1 MSDKDLSLMSREA
14 LENEVRQLRRTSFD
28 QKMNKVR
35 QDAIFD
41 SATEF
46 AMVVTDPNGTIS
58 AWNAGA
64 QLVMGWTSEEMCGQD
79 ASRFF
84 TPEDRAAGRVAYEMN
99 VALRDGRAM
108 DERWHIAR
116 EGVRFWASGE
126 MIALHDEHGLH
137 LGFVKIFR
145 DRTAEHL
152 AGVALLEAER
162 RLRHAQEA
170 GGIGLFFVDV
180 ASNRL
185 QVTPEFSRIYGLPPA
200 ESYPADQVEAL
211 VVESDAQL
219 VSTALRR
226 QQGNFVGDVEYR
238 IRRADTGELRW
249 INRTGK
255 MEYDQAGKPIRFSG
269 TARDVTVHRKAINA
283 QIASEARYRL
293 LFDNIEDGFCIIEF
307 VDGPQGPLSDY
318 NHVEANP
325 GYERQT
331 GIAGIVGQT
340 IRGLAPNE
348 ADGWVELYGEVLRT
362 GKPARFERYFA
373 AADRVI
379 EVSATRVDSVA
390 KPQVSI
396 LFRDITARK
405 RAELLAAENIER
417 VQLALEAGA
426 IIGTWFW
433 DIEADA
439 FIVDESFT
447 AAMGLDR
454 ELAQE
459 KLTLTRVAEF
469 VHPDDKPGLMAAID
483 EAIQRGGHYMHQYRT
498 RRADGCYYW
507 MEANGRVNHT
517 ADGMA
522 KTFPGVL
529 IDVDARVSVEAE
541 RDRAIA
547 ALRILNETL
556 EQRIEE
562 RSAELMRSEEQL
574 RQSQKMEAVGQLTGG
589 LAHDFNNLLA
599 GIIGSLEMIGVRLG
613 QGRVKDIDKYIGAAL
628 GAAKRAASL
637 THRLL
642 AFSRRQTLDPKTT
655 DMNALVEGMLEL
667 IQRTVGPS
675 IAIKV
680 VGASDLG
687 LARVDPSQL
696 ENALLNLC
704 INARDA
710 MPMGGKIVIETA
722 NRWIDKDAGSRQDIP
737 EGQYLQLS
745 VSDTGSG
752 MSAELIQK
760 AFDPFFTTKPIGQGT
775 GLGLSMIYGFAK
787 QSNGQV
793 RIHSVVGEG
802 TTVSIYLPR
811 HQGTVE
817 LNDLASTIDL
827 GLLAQMGETVLVV
840 EDEPTVRLL
849 VTDVLEDLGYIAVEA
864 ADSAGG
870 LRVLQSNARIDLLIS
885 DVGLPGGLN
894 GRQMADAARVARPD
908 LKVLFITG
916 YAENALLEQNQLE
929 PGMSVMTKPFAVDT
943 LVARIKELLA
953 R

>member
-1 MSDKDLSLMSREA
+1 
-14 LENEVRQLRRTSFD
+14 
-28 QKMNKVR
+28 
-35 QDAIFD
+35 
-41 SATEF
+41 
-46 AMVVTDPNGTIS
+46 
-58 AWNAGA
+58 
-64 QLVMGWTSEEMCGQD
+64 
-79 ASRFF
+79 
-84 TPEDRAAGRVAYEMN
+84 
-99 VALRDGRAM
+99 
-108 DERWHIAR
+108 
-116 EGVRFWASGE
+116 
-126 MIALHDEHGLH
+126 MIALHDEQGAH

-152 AGVALLEAER
+152 AVEALLEAET
-162 RLRHAQEA
+162 RLRSAQAA
-170 GGIGLFFVDV
+170 GGIGLFVVDM
-180 ASNRL
+180 ATNRL
-185 QVTPEFSRIYGLPPA
+185 HPTPEFARIYGLPVA
-200 ESYPADQVEAL
+200 ESYLADQVEAL
-211 VVESDAQL
+211 VLAEDTSL
-219 VSTALRR
+219 VSTAARR
-226 QQGNFVGDVEYR
+226 QRGDFISDVEYR
-238 IRRADTGELRW
+238 IRRADSGELRW
-249 INRTGK
+249 INRTAK
-255 MEYDQAGKPIRFSG
+255 MEFDQAGEPIRFSG
-269 TARDVTVHRKAINA
+269 TARDVTAHREAINA
-283 QIASEARYRL
+283 QIASDARYSL
-293 LFDNIEDGFCIIEF
+293 LFDNIDDGFCIIEF
-307 VDGPQGPLSDY
+307 VDGPNGPLSDY

-340 IRGLAPNE
+340 IRGLAPDE
-348 ADGWVELYGEVLRT
+348 ADGWVELYGEVLRM
-362 GKPARFERYFA
+362 GNPMRFERYFA

-379 EVSATRVDSVA
+379 EVSATRVESVA
-390 KPQVSI
+390 KPQVSL

-405 RAELLAAENIER
+405 RAETLAAENIER

-433 DIEADA
+433 DIRTGA

-447 AAMGLDR
+447 WAMGLNQTVVQER
-454 ELAQE
+454 LTLAQVTE
-459 KLTLTRVAEF
+459 S

-483 EAIQRGGHYMHQYRT
+483 AAIIRGGHYMHQYRT
-498 RRADGCYYW
+498 RRSDGRYYW
-507 MEANGRVNHT
+507 VEANGRVSQAVDGT
-517 ADGMA
+517 AL
-522 KTFPGVL
+522 TFPGVL
-529 IDVDARVSVEAE
+529 IDVDARVSMEAE

-547 ALRILNETL
+547 ALRSLTDNL

-562 RSAELMRSEEQL
+562 RSAELMRSEELL

-599 GIIGSLEMIGVRLG
+599 GIIGSLEMMGVRLG
-613 QGRVKDIDKYIGAAL
+613 QGRVKDIDKYMSAAL
-628 GAAKRAASL
+628 SAAKRAAAL

-642 AFSRRQTLDPKTT
+642 AFSRRQTLDPKIT
-655 DMNALVEGMLEL
+655 DVNALVQGMVEL
-667 IQRTVGPS
+667 VQRTVGPG
-675 IAIKV
+675 IAVKV
-680 VGASDLG
+680 VGSDDLG

-710 MPMGGKIVIETA
+710 MPKGGKIVIETA

-745 VSDTGSG
+745 VSDTGYG
-752 MSAELIQK
+752 MSADVVRK

-802 TTVSIYLPR
+802 TTVSIYLPL

-817 LNDLASTIDL
+817 RAEAASSPNL
-827 GLLAQMGETVLVV
+827 GVVAGAGETVLVV

-849 VTDVLEDLGYIAVEA
+849 VTDVLDDLGYIAVEA

-870 LRVLQSNARIDLLIS
+870 LRVLQSNTRIDLLIS

-894 GRQMADAARVARPD
+894 GRQMADAARVIRPD

-916 YAENALLEQNQLE
+916 YAGNALLEDNQLD

-943 LVARIKELLA
+943 LVARIQELLA